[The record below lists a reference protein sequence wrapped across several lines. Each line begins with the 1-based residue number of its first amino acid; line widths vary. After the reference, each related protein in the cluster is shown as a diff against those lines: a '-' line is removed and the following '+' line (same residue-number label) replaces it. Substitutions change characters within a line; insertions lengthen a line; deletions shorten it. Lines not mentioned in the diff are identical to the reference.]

1 MLNQIDMSIYSN
13 IDKHILLPIADVIT
27 SRGVSKE
34 WKMMQ
39 KADKYTENQLLD
51 LQNQR
56 LQALVKHCYAH
67 VPYYR
72 NMFDKL
78 GLKSEDIKTRDDLR
92 KLPVLTKQM
101 VREHFDE
108 LIADNV
114 SDYNVMTGSTGGS
127 TGMPMKFKKDIQT
140 WNMSWASSFRAW
152 EWYGYHLGEKMFTLG
167 GNSLV
172 KKTRGV
178 SAKDIF
184 DKVIMR
190 NLKRSSG
197 DVSDEAMQGH
207 YEAFMQYKPVAMRG
221 YASSM
226 VIFARFIERKNL
238 PVLPLKVILT
248 TGEILMPEYR
258 NVLERVFQCK
268 VYDEYGAG
276 DGGVDAHEC
285 QLQQGLHLSE
295 ERCVVEITDKEGNV
309 LPDGQ
314 TGYVCTTDLG
324 NYAFPFLRYHV
335 GDMAYIKPEKC
346 SCGRVSRV
354 LGQVMGRAGKLLYNK
369 QGVPISPTMLPI
381 MLYRNNNYH
390 DAANVE
396 IYNKIDR
403 FQIRQDKEGNIRV
416 LVKLKDSN
424 EGHKQFEYI
433 LTNYRNHFIG
443 SEVCLEFVD
452 EIPLLP
458 SGKEDYCVSEYKN
471 Y

>member
-1 MLNQIDMSIYSN
+1 MSLYST
-13 IDKHILLPIADVIT
+13 IDKHILLPIADVVT

-34 WKMMQ
+34 WKLMS
-39 KADKYTENQLLD
+39 KAEHFSEAQLLE

-56 LQALVKHCYAH
+56 LQALVHHCYAH
-67 VPYYR
+67 VPYYKSL
-72 NMFDKL
+72 FDSY
-78 GLKSEDIKTRDDLR
+78 GLKPEDIKTRDDLK

-101 VREHFDE
+101 VRDHYDE
-108 LIADNV
+108 LIADNI
-114 SDYNVMTGSTGGS
+114 SEYKAQNGSTGGS
-127 TGMPMKFKKDIQT
+127 TGTPLKFKKDVQT
-140 WNMSWASSFRAW
+140 WNMAWASSFRAW

-207 YEAFMQYKPVAMRG
+207 YEAFMQYKPTAIRG

-226 VIFARFIERKNL
+226 VIFARYIEKNKL
-238 PVLPLKVILT
+238 PVKPLKVILT

-285 QLQQGLHLSE
+285 LLQQGLHLSE

-314 TGYVCTTDLG
+314 TGFVCATDLG

-346 SCGRVSRV
+346 ACGRVSRV

-369 QGVPISPTMLPI
+369 QGVPLSPTMLPI
-381 MLYRNNNYH
+381 MLYRDNDYH
-390 DAANVE
+390 NAANVE

-403 FQIRQDKEGNIRV
+403 FQIKQDKDGDIQV
-416 LVKLKDSN
+416 LLKLKN
-424 EGHKQFEYI
+424 PEENKGQFDYI
-433 LTNYRNHFIG
+433 ITNYSNHFIG
-443 SEVCLEFVD
+443 SQVTLEFVED
-452 EIPLLP
+452 IPTLP
-458 SGKEDYCVSEYKN
+458 SGKEDYCVSEYVR
-471 Y
+471 